1 MVERFRF
8 VDPQTVV
15 IEATIEDPGALT
27 RPGKL
32 YCTLRLAPGERIRE
46 YECIENNEDLLRFEQ
61 ILKTDP
67 LYQKK

>member
-1 MVERFRF
+1 
-8 VDPQTVV
+8 
-15 IEATIEDPGALT
+15 LT
-27 RPGKL
+27 KPGKL
-32 YCTLRLAPGERIRE
+32 YYTLRLAPGERIRE